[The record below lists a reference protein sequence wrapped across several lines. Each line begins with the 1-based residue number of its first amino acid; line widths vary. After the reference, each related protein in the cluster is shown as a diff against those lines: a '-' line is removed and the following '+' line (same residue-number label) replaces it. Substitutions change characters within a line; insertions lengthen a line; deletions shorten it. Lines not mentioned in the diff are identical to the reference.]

1 MVPGLNHSV
10 RCASPRLFSPYESL
24 QANTHWIA
32 GRSRQAQTCAAGVAG
47 FLSTT
52 WPYCVPQPLQDL
64 PQPSAAPRAA
74 IWDCFLTLAIVAV
87 RERHLEATLA
97 DAEREKAT
105 L

>member
-52 WPYCVPQPLQDL
+52 WPTAPGSLSRTSHNRL
-64 PQPSAAPRAA
+64 PRRAAA